1 MWVVVGVVLGE
12 TEIFTVLFVCL
23 SDGEISEKITI
34 SRKFKER
41 VVQPILKVS
50 PNMYAYQLTC
60 SLRVYRLFE
69 NVCKTKANLY
79 GDQH

>member
-1 MWVVVGVVLGE
+1 MGWIWVLVGVVLDE
-12 TEIFTVLFVCL
+12 NLFAVLFVCL

-50 PNMYAYQLTC
+50 PNMAI
-60 SLRVYRLFE
+60 S
-69 NVCKTKANLY
+69 
-79 GDQH
+79 